1 MINEKDI
8 LAIIPARGGS
18 KGVPRKNIKDLC
30 GKPLIQYTIE
40 AAKKSKYIDRIIV
53 SSDDSEIL
61 NTVKNVGIDVPFIRP
76 NEISKDDTP
85 SMDVIMHCLE
95 WLRRNENYIP
105 KYICLLQCTSPFRD
119 EKHIDEA
126 IEKMISENGS
136 SIVSVCE
143 SEVSPYCM
151 KKIEN
156 GKLIDFIN
164 NNEAYSRRQEL
175 PKVYQL
181 NGAIYISE
189 INNLLEN
196 KKWYTDNTLGYV
208 MDSASSLDIDTSMD
222 FKIAEVIM
230 KEKKN
235 EF

>member
-143 SEVSPYCM
+143 SEVSPYWM

>member
-18 KGVPRKNIKDLC
+18 KGIPKKNIKDLC

-40 AAKKSKYIDRIIV
+40 AAKKSKYIDRVIV

-61 NTVKNVGIDVPFIRP
+61 NTVKNVGIDIPFIRP
-76 NEISKDDTP
+76 NEIAKDDTP

-95 WLRRNENYIP
+95 WLKRNEEYIP
-105 KYICLLQCTSPFRD
+105 KYICLLQCTSPFRN
-119 EKHIDEA
+119 EQHIDEA

-136 SIVSVCE
+136 AIVSVCE
-143 SEVSPYCM
+143 SEVSPYWM

-164 NNEAYSRRQEL
+164 NNETYYRRQDL

-189 INNLLEN
+189 INNLIKN
-196 KKWYTDNTLGYV
+196 RKWYTDNTLGYV
-208 MDSASSLDIDTSMD
+208 MDSASSIDIDTALD
-222 FKIAEVIM
+222 FKLAEIIM
-230 KEKKN
+230 KEEKD
-235 EF
+235 ER